1 MGVGRS
7 LLKEGVKSL
16 KLITDKVFTNSTQG
30 IMTHAV
36 FSTRAKQTEVGVSA
50 KALGN
55 TACVLTVLS
64 ASGQE
69 AERRGRLF
77 PRKIKSTLIAL
88 IPELNW

>member
-1 MGVGRS
+1 
-7 LLKEGVKSL
+7 
-16 KLITDKVFTNSTQG
+16 
-30 IMTHAV
+30 MTHAV
-36 FSTRAKQTEVGVSA
+36 SSTRAKQTEVGVGA

-55 TACVLTVLS
+55 TACTLYTDSQVLTVLS

-77 PRKIKSTLIAL
+77 PRKIKSSLIAL